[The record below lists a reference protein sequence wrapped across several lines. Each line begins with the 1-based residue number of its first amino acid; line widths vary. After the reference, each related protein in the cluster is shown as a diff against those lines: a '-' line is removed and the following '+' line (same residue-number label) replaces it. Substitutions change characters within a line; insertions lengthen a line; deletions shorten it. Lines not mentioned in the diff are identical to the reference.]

1 MVVKNKRITLGVIYG
16 PNENNMQFY
25 REIESKIAQ
34 WGNSCIL
41 GGDFNTILDNGIR
54 NDNLDREGAGRVP
67 NRQNSRVINDWIE
80 RGILIDPFRALYPE
94 VKEMSYIPFR
104 SRDNARANDT
114 SVGKSRLDFFLI
126 SAELLDSVDRVKYED
141 RLGSDFDHREVT
153 LKFGRNGIG
162 AKVTIHDSTIQDKMA
177 EDKVY
182 MTVYENVVNN
192 LVVID
197 EEIRDNLV
205 QLNILIGEKEIL
217 CRQLQVDGNNIEITQ
232 RLDTNNREYGRNK
245 G

>member
-1 MVVKNKRITLGVIYG
+1 
-16 PNENNMQFY
+16 
-25 REIESKIAQ
+25 
-34 WGNSCIL
+34 
-41 GGDFNTILDNGIR
+41 
-54 NDNLDREGAGRVP
+54 
-67 NRQNSRVINDWIE
+67 
-80 RGILIDPFRALYPE
+80 
-94 VKEMSYIPFR
+94 
-104 SRDNARANDT
+104 
-114 SVGKSRLDFFLI
+114 
-126 SAELLDSVDRVKYED
+126 
-141 RLGSDFDHREVT
+141 
-153 LKFGRNGIG
+153 
-162 AKVTIHDSTIQDKMA
+162 MA